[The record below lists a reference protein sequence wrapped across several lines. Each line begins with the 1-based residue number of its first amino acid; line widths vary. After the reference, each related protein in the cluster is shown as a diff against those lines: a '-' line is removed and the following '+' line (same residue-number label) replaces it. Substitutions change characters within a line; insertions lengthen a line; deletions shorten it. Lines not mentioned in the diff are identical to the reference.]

1 MVNTMSATSATI
13 AVIGGTGDLGG
24 ALARRWTRS
33 GLAVIIGS
41 RDAAR
46 AAAAAA
52 TLSTEL
58 GRKIPG
64 LSNREAAQAADIVV
78 VTVPFAVQNAIL
90 NDIRAAVQGKL
101 VVDATVPLMPPKVM
115 RVQLPPEGSAAAIAQ
130 NILGD
135 AVTVVSAFHSVSAHR
150 LATNDVIDCDV
161 LVFGD
166 KKDARSRVIALASAA
181 GLRGLHAGAL
191 VNSAAAEALTSVL
204 IFMNKTYG
212 VDGAGIR
219 ITGQLKEPD
228 AS

>member
-1 MVNTMSATSATI
+1 MSKSVAKI

-24 ALARRWTRS
+24 ALARRWARA
-33 GLAVIIGS
+33 GRDVIIGS

-46 AAAAAA
+46 AATAAA
-52 TLSTEL
+52 TLGAEL
-58 GRKIPG
+58 GCTIPG
-64 LSNREAAQAADIVV
+64 MSNRDAARTADIVV
-78 VTVPFAVQNAIL
+78 VTVPFAVQRDIL
-90 NDIRAAVQGKL
+90 NDIRSAVQGKL
-101 VVDATVPLMPPKVM
+101 VVDATVPLVPPKVM
-115 RVQLPPEGSAAAIAQ
+115 RVQLPAEGSAAVIAQ
-130 NILGD
+130 QLLGE

-150 LATNDVIDCDV
+150 LATDDTIDCDV

-166 KKDARSRVIALASAA
+166 KKDARALVIELASAA

-204 IFMNKTYG
+204 IFMNKTYA

-219 ITGQLKEPD
+219 ITGALREPD